1 MFATISTQM
10 TRPQTTEAAPY
21 YFKYIDLITSD
32 EIVPAME
39 SQMDETVQFLQG
51 ITEEQ
56 SRHSYEP
63 GKWTIREVLN
73 HVNDGERVFL
83 YRAFWFARGYQDA
96 LPSFDQDQAV
106 VTAQANNTSWADL
119 VEEFRNVRLST
130 ISFFKSLP
138 DEAWGRTGVASDN
151 PVSVR
156 ALAYIIAGH
165 VAHHQRVLREKY
177 L

>member
-1 MFATISTQM
+1 M
-10 TRPQTTEAAPY
+10 TRPQTSEAAVY

-32 EIVPAME
+32 DIVPAFE
-39 SQMDETVQFLQG
+39 QQMGEMLPFLTG
-51 ITEEQ
+51 ISEEQ
-56 SRHSYEP
+56 SLHSYAP

-83 YRAFWFARGYQDA
+83 ARAFWFARGFNDA
-96 LPSFDQDQAV
+96 LPSFEQDVAV
-106 VTAQANNTSWADL
+106 EMAHANNTSWADL
-119 VEEFRNVRLST
+119 VEEFKNVRLGT

-138 DEAWGRTGVASDN
+138 DEAWDRVGVASDN

-165 VAHHQRVLREKY
+165 VTHHKNVLQEKY